1 MTGSGFG
8 HEFLQL
14 CDAYDGIGLYNLLQ
28 TTTKNLAPR
37 LEANDEV
44 SAVMACTGE
53 TEEGLEATLY
63 MLRKWSSRYMERTA
77 RVRWML
83 MPLLWLA
90 AQSRHLA
97 VKLDKDGSRRFRE
110 RMVEVARELF
120 TKLQQDKDR
129 REGALVICCELI
141 RLYSSLGQASQCGFV
156 LATVRAAAKHEAPDL
171 PTGLGCSVVLLWC
184 LRFDPVKLPK
194 SLLVTLYFLWGKH
207 SVMAGNVE
215 EADEKLRKA
224 LALCPPKARGNR
236 RRILSYLIPCR
247 LRLGHY
253 PTKGL
258 LERNGLGSLVGIVA
272 ATATGNVWI
281 LTLVVACATSAPEE
295 LEHQEAEFINLG
307 TYLVFE
313 KLKLVVFRNLVRHV
327 FVLRSTSLE
336 GPQMVKQDLAP
347 FERALRWQ
355 DGCTQTETLC
365 LLAHLMYVGAVRGY
379 LSDAHRKVVFSKDR
393 AFPPVSMWANKTQ
406 VLV

>member
-1 MTGSGFG
+1 HTLHIEHRIVRHAGHIWPAWQSVGLMTGSGFG

-129 REGALVICCELI
+129 REVQWSGSATLACDGL
-141 RLYSSLGQASQCGFV
+141 QASQCGFV
-156 LATVRAAAKHEAPDL
+156 LATVRAAAKHEA
-171 PTGLGCSVVLLWC
+171 
-184 LRFDPVKLPK
+184 FDPVKLPK

-272 ATATGNVWI
+272 ATATGNVRRFNQ
-281 LTLVVACATSAPEE
+281 E

>member
-129 REGALVICCELI
+129 REVQWSGSATLACDGL
-141 RLYSSLGQASQCGFV
+141 QASQCGFV
-156 LATVRAAAKHEAPDL
+156 LATVRAAAKHEA
-171 PTGLGCSVVLLWC
+171 
-184 LRFDPVKLPK
+184 FDPVKLPK

-272 ATATGNVWI
+272 ATATGNVRRFNQ
-281 LTLVVACATSAPEE
+281 E